1 MAIKKE
7 SPATNGAIP
16 NHQLNSVNKSSRTQ
30 PASKL
35 ERVLLLLIERKS
47 AGLFALEAIQLCG
60 DTCLN
65 STVSVLANKYH
76 LEIEREPHYHQR
88 EDGQAVRF
96 TRYAIKRKEQRIKA
110 LQALR
115 VLSKRRQSKGV
126 DHG

>member
-1 MAIKKE
+1 MALKKE
-7 SPATNGAIP
+7 SPATNGAIQHRLP
-16 NHQLNSVNKSSRTQ
+16 NSGIKSSRTR

-35 ERVLLLLIERKS
+35 ERVLLLLIERKN

-65 STVSVLANKYH
+65 STVSTLANKYH

-88 EDGQAVRF
+88 EDGEAVRF

-115 VLSKRRQSKGV
+115 VLSKRRSRKGGG
-126 DHG
+126 HE